1 MSEINVSPEQSKIV
15 THPVDQ
21 HAVVL
26 AVAGSGKSTTLVERM
41 VYLHDAFKVPSK
53 NIIAVM
59 FNKSAADEMADKLES
74 RMGKRNAP
82 LSLTY
87 HRLGTLTLKLLTDRG
102 LAPKWDFNPL
112 VSAAIKFAVG
122 VITPFCEVAGVK
134 NAKFAATAFLGF
146 VDRVK
151 GDLADPYKVFSD
163 GDWTENQSWFPLAY
177 KAYEIERK
185 EQGIRFFSDL
195 IYDPVMIIREDPRA
209 AKLVAN
215 RYDHVIV
222 DEYQDICESQQA
234 LIAAVAGTRAKVMV
248 VGDDDQTIYTWRG
261 ANPSYI
267 LRDFQRD
274 FAGAIVYKLSRT
286 WRYGHALSCAANY
299 LIHNNKDRADKL
311 CVSGSN
317 ANKTQVRLI
326 QGDSESIIKCLRP
339 LLAKEAVDSDG
350 VVRYGDIA
358 VLVRAYAR
366 SGTAQLEMLR
376 YGIPFRL
383 EGGEKVAVLENRWVK
398 MLLGWMEVGLGMVGA
413 QPYAGEPDFGSI
425 AQMKEIINNW
435 MELSWE
441 AHGQLCRVVLKR
453 PVKGEGFVYFNNH
466 HLDSHQSRLKAEIKR
481 FGDVWRSVLSM
492 DRLRGVTPYQF
503 FTKIQ
508 TDFNFDQRIK
518 DAYQRPDDEEENK
531 MLVKAFVDY
540 AKQYNGN
547 CLDFIHHIA
556 DLKSFSDAAKKSVE
570 AVHITSIHRSKGLEW
585 SYIFMVGLEQGKFPM
600 KPKKGESGLDVAR
613 RLEDERRLFYVGMT
627 RARKRL
633 YLVAPL
639 DNGVSADV
647 EAAKDLSTDY
657 VAPSTDGNLMLRL
670 KGGSGVAPYSLM
682 DWVSDEDEVGKADKE
697 STSEGLPSQFLYE
710 ANLLFANI
718 LPLFMAGRVEA
729 LSSANPKLMND
740 YLKAVGS
747 QLRVSHIQS

>member
-1 MSEINVSPEQSKIV
+1 MSKVKVSPEQSKIV
-15 THPVDQ
+15 EHPVDQ

-41 VYLHDAFKVPSK
+41 VYLHDFYHVSSK
-53 NIIAVM
+53 SIIAVM
-59 FNKSAADEMADKLES
+59 FNRSAAEEMAEKLES

-82 LSLTY
+82 MSLTY
-87 HRLGTLTLKLLTDRG
+87 HRLGTLTLKLLSDRG

-112 VSAAIKFAVG
+112 GSAAIKFALD
-122 VITPFCEVAGVK
+122 VITPFCEAAGVK
-134 NAKFAATAFLGF
+134 NSRFTASAFLGF

-151 GDLADPYKVFSD
+151 SDLADPNKVFSE
-163 GDWTENQSWFPLAY
+163 GDWTENQNWFPLAY
-177 KAYEIERK
+177 ESYEAERK
-185 EQGIRFFSDL
+185 DRGLRFFSDL
-195 IYDPVMIIREDPRA
+195 IYDPVMLIREDPRA

-215 RYDHVIV
+215 RYDHIIV

-234 LIAAVAGTRAKVMV
+234 LIAAVAGTRARVMV

-274 FAGAIVYKLSRT
+274 FAGAVVYKLSRT

-317 ANKTQVRLI
+317 ANNTQVRLI
-326 QGDSESIIKCLRP
+326 QGNSESIIKSLRP
-339 LLAKEAVDSDG
+339 LLSKEVLGSDG

-358 VLVRAYAR
+358 VLVRAYSR

-398 MLLGWMEVGLGMVGA
+398 MLLGWMEVGLGMIGA

-441 AHGQLCRVVLKR
+441 EHGELCKVVLKR
-453 PVKGEGFVYFNNH
+453 PVKGEGFLYFNNH
-466 HLDSHQSRLKAEIKR
+466 HLDSHQNRLKAQVKKYS
-481 FGDVWRSVLSM
+481 DVWRSVLSM
-492 DRLRGVTPYQF
+492 DRLRGVTPAEF

-508 TDFNFDQRIK
+508 TDFNFEQRIT
-518 DAYQRPDDEEENK
+518 DAYQRPDDVEENK

-540 AKQYNGN
+540 ARQFDGN

-585 SYIFMVGLEQGKFPM
+585 SYVFMVGLEQGKFPM
-600 KPKKGESGLDVAR
+600 KPKKGETGLDVDR

-639 DNGVSADV
+639 DNGVAADL
-647 EAAKDLSTDY
+647 EATKDLDAKY
-657 VAPSTDGNLMLRL
+657 VAPATDGNLMIRL

-682 DWVSDEDEVGKADKE
+682 DWVGDDGEVGKQDKD
-697 STSEGLPSQFLYE
+697 SSDEGLPSQFLYE
-710 ANLLFANI
+710 ANLIFANM
-718 LPLFMAGRVEA
+718 LPLFMAGKTKS

-740 YLKAVGS
+740 YLKVVGS
-747 QLRVSHIQS
+747 PLRVGHIQS